1 MTEEQLAAL
10 LHLKR
15 YEQAPPEYFDRLL
28 NDIHRRQRADVL
40 RLPLWKIAVD
50 RALTFFG
57 VHRAGHMS
65 HAGALI
71 TAMVIAMAVIGLM
84 PHARKIPRKA
94 EVSTPPPE
102 LVGGEPR
109 YVIDARPPTYER
121 PWSF

>member
-28 NDIHRRQRADVL
+28 NDVRRRQRADVL
-40 RLPLWKIAVD
+40 QLPLWKIAVD
-50 RALTFFG
+50 RALPFPG
-57 VHRAGHMS
+57 VRGSGHRS
-65 HAGALI
+65 HFGALI
-71 TAMVIAMAVIGLM
+71 TAMVIALAVIGLM

-94 EVSTPPPE
+94 GVSTPPG